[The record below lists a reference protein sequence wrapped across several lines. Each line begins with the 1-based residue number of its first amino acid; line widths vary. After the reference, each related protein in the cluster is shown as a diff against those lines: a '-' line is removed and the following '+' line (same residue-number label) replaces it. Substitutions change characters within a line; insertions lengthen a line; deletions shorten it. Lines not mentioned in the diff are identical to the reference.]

1 MGTSKERWVLFSMS
15 IQEYTVRLFFK
26 ILLMRATD
34 KGVVD
39 CAEEFYDNGE
49 IIIGITDLK
58 NIMKEM
64 LEESYGESS

>member
-1 MGTSKERWVLFSMS
+1 MS